1 MKKITIQVLFFCFI
15 ANINFAQQH
24 VTINHI
30 QSRLVTNE
38 GVEFIGELIELNDDL
53 YAFDSW
59 DNNGIIYINNKQ
71 YALGNL
77 NFNVTTNKFNSRIKR
92 DQLFLYKSA
101 DIEAVSINNH
111 LFKKIGDYFYEVLI
125 EENGEQ
131 LLKKYEVKYK
141 AGSVSRLNGSVG
153 KPSVSLEFKYL
164 IKTEESIT
172 LIELNK
178 KSIIDLI
185 PNEQNLNNFE
195 NYVEKEKLSYRNE
208 DDTIKMVEFILK
220 NS

>member
-1 MKKITIQVLFFCFI
+1 MKKIAIQVLFFCFI
-15 ANINFAQQH
+15 VNINFAQQH

-59 DNNGIIYINNKQ
+59 DNNGIIYIHNKQ

-77 NFNVTTNKFNSRIKR
+77 NFNVTTNKFNSRVKR
-92 DQLFLYKSA
+92 DQLFLYKNA
-101 DIEAVSINNH
+101 DIEAISINNH
-111 LFKKIGDYFYEVLI
+111 LFKKIGDYFYEVLV

-131 LLKKYEVKYK
+131 LLKKYEVEYK

-153 KPSVSLEFKYL
+153 KPTVSLEFKYL
-164 IKTEESIT
+164 IKKEEAIK

-178 KSIIDLI
+178 KSIMDLI
-185 PNEQNLNNFE
+185 PGEQNLNIFE
-195 NYVEKEKLSYRNE
+195 NYVEKEKLSYRSE
-208 DDTIKMVEFILK
+208 DDTIKMVEFIFK